1 MPEVRVRSNESFEHA
16 LRRFINTCK
25 REGVIADMKSHRH
38 FEKPSEKKKR
48 KAKAARRRLMKKSS
62 RERTPATERGGR

>member
-1 MPEVRVRSNESFEHA
+1 
-16 LRRFINTCK
+16 
-25 REGVIADMKSHRH
+25 MKSHRH

-62 RERTPATERGGR
+62 RERSPAPERSPR